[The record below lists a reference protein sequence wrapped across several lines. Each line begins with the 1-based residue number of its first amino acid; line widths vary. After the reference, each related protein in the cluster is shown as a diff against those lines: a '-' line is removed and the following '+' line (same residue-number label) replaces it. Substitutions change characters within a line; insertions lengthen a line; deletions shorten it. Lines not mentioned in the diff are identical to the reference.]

1 MSIEPASA
9 TELPP
14 IVLSSS
20 GVVLIYGCDAA
31 ASEAGQMLE
40 DFLDVSVLMHA
51 DASAIPSRTFEFP
64 VARGLIRSAKGHL
77 GAFELVVD
85 RYAAPAPAP
94 AAHGLI
100 AFGSSRD
107 NAVSR
112 CDIILDLSGGT
123 ALFPAP
129 DLRDGYL
136 RADPRH
142 RDGWL
147 TAVSK
152 ARD

>member
-51 DASAIPSRTFEFP
+51 DASAIPSQTLEFP

-85 RYAAPAPAP
+85 RYAAPAPA
-94 AAHGLI
+94 AHGLM

-112 CDIILDLSGGT
+112 CDIILDLSGGP
-123 ALFPAP
+123 ALF
-129 DLRDGYL
+129 
-136 RADPRH
+136 
-142 RDGWL
+142 
-147 TAVSK
+147 
-152 ARD
+152 